1 MKMNGTRRMMFAWVG
16 VVGLVLAG
24 AGGCAT
30 CPRSTGCCAQ
40 RCVHCGRPC
49 CADGQPAAPADDS
62 PGADAQTPAPADG
75 GAGTNGRGSGTNG
88 RGSGTNGHVPG
99 TNGHGFGA
107 NGHASGTNAT
117 PTRTNGQEPGA
128 NGQEGDAHKPGV
140 AKTARRFDFSETAV
154 GKVPDGWRV
163 EGTKQSGPLAT
174 WQVVEDPT
182 APSPPR
188 ALGLV
193 ESKHGSDPTY
203 NLCWVGGDACS
214 FRDGTIAL
222 RVKAVSGEVDQGGGP
237 MWRVRDHDNY
247 YICRVNPLER
257 NFRVYRVV
265 GGVRKQLASA
275 DTDAAAGEWH
285 SIEVEHRGHHVV
297 CKLNGAHVLDVTDE
311 HLPDAGGVGLWT
323 KADAVTTFDDLV
335 IRAGSER

>member
-1 MKMNGTRRMMFAWVG
+1 MNGTRRMMFAWVG

-62 PGADAQTPAPADG
+62 PGADAQTPAPADE
-75 GAGTNGRGSGTNG
+75 GAGTSGRESGT
-88 RGSGTNGHVPG
+88 
-99 TNGHGFGA
+99 
-107 NGHASGTNAT
+107 NGHASGTK
-117 PTRTNGQEPGA
+117 GQEPA
-128 NGQEGDAHKPGV
+128 ASAHKPAASAHEPAV
-140 AKTARRFDFSETAV
+140 SAQEPASKPQQTHPNREHPVKTGRRFDFALTAV
-154 GKVPDGWRV
+154 GKLPVGWRV

-174 WQVVEDPT
+174 WQVVEDAT

-203 NLCWVGGDACS
+203 NLCWVGGGHLS

-237 MWRVRDHDNY
+237 MWRVRDHGNY

-285 SIEVEHRGHHVV
+285 TIEVEHRGQRIV
-297 CKLNGAHVLDVTDE
+297 CKLNGSHVLEVTDE